1 VLEEFMSR
9 SPRILIV
16 EHDHAMRH
24 GLSLH
29 LELDG
34 CACYAVPNATTAIQ
48 RDDLGS
54 FDLVV
59 CGLTAGLFDA
69 QPIIEA
75 VRRASGDAYVAIL
88 LLATSATSAA
98 AIVSL
103 EQGADGFLVKP
114 FGFRELVA
122 SVRALLRTRPAAS
135 VNDRYQT
142 SWSDPGRLYVQGLDV
157 DPARRR
163 VRVEGRDVRLTEQE
177 FQLLY
182 VLAANA
188 GRVLTRGALL
198 THIWGRTFVST
209 RSVDALVKRVRRR
222 LEAAAGRPSRIQA
235 IRGVGYRFNA
245 MELYRSA

>member
-1 VLEEFMSR
+1 MNR

-24 GLSLH
+24 GLCLH

-34 CACYAVPNATTAIQ
+34 CACYAVPNVTSAIH

-59 CGLTAGLFDA
+59 CGLTAGLFEA
-69 QPIIEA
+69 QHIIDA
-75 VRRASGDAYVAIL
+75 VRDASGGTYVPIL
-88 LLATSATSAA
+88 MLATNATRAA
-98 AIVSL
+98 AIVGL

-122 SVRALLRTRPAAS
+122 SVRALLRTRPEGS
-135 VNDRYQT
+135 VGDSLQAP
-142 SWSDPGRLYVQGLDV
+142 WSDPRRLYVEGLDV

-163 VRVEGRDVRLTEQE
+163 VRVDGHEVRLTEQE

-188 GRVLTRGALL
+188 GRVLTRSALL
-198 THIWGRTFVST
+198 AQIWGRTFVST

-222 LEAAAGRPSRIQA
+222 LEAAAGGPTRIQA
-235 IRGVGYRFNA
+235 VRGVGYRFNA
-245 MELYRSA
+245 IELSRSA